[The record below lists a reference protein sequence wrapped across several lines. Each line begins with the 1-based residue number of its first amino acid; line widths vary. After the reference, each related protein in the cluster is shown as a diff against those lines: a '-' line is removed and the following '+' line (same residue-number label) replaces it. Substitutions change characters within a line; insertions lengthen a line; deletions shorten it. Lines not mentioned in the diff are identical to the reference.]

1 MQTKITF
8 GIGSTDATMTV
19 DTGAYPENVQDF
31 ILAYGTKRIFNDRF
45 SAVSLESYREYEGN
59 SNKSKAEFTAFKVEL
74 LKNLADDFLKGFT
87 GKSRASSGGG
97 LYAEVRAIVA
107 ANSDK
112 FFHSAKELKGIRNEA
127 DLLVLC
133 EVWMKYK
140 LDQSGQKYVAKN
152 LEYGRQTMC
161 DRILAKAQTQ
171 LDSRMDD
178 DLDVDINEVK

>member
-8 GIGSTDATMTV
+8 GIGSTDATFTQ
-19 DTGAYPENVQDF
+19 DFDDYPVNVQDF
-31 ILAYGTKRIFNDRF
+31 ILAYGMKRIFNDRF
-45 SAVSLESYREYEGN
+45 SAVSFDAYREESGN
-59 SNKSKAEFTAFKVEL
+59 SGKTKADFTAHKVEL
-74 LKNLADDFLKGFT
+74 LENLADDFLKGFT

-97 LYAEVRAIVA
+97 LYAEVRAIVQ

-112 FFHSAKELKGIRNEA
+112 FFHSAKELKGIRAES
-127 DLLVLC
+127 DLLALC
-133 EVWMKYK
+133 NVWMKYK
-140 LDQSGQKYVAKN
+140 LDQSGQKYVQKN
-152 LEYGRQTMC
+152 LDYGSVTMC